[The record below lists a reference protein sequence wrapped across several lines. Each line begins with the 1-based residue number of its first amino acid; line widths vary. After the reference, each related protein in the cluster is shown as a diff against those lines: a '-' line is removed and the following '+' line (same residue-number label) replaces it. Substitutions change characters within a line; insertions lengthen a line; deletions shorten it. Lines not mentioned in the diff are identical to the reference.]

1 MKVHIITVG
10 DEILIGQ
17 VVDTNAAWMAQQLN
31 LIGARVI
38 RKITVGDV
46 HDEMV
51 SAIRNAFE
59 SAEVVLMTGGLGPTK
74 DDITKKAIADFFGV
88 DMVFHQETYDRI
100 VALFDARNISL
111 KPSHRAQCY
120 MPANAQL
127 LFNKMGTAP
136 GMWFEYNGKVLIAMP
151 GVPYEMEYV
160 MAHEAI
166 PRLKAYFPGELI
178 AHRTILTVGKGETDI
193 ASMIEPV
200 ENSLPSNVKL
210 AYLPALGQVRLRL
223 TGIGGDE
230 QSLNKILDEKAA
242 EIEAILADIV
252 YGRDDQ
258 QLEAVIGRMLL
269 ANNLL
274 LGTAES
280 CTGGYIAHRLTS
292 IPGASAYFKGSIIS
306 YANEIKV
313 DNLGVHPTTL
323 QEQGAV
329 SEQTV
334 KEMVEGALKALKA
347 DIAIAVS
354 GIAGPDGG
362 TPDKPVGTVWI
373 AVGNHQ
379 QIKTRKIFTGRTDRL
394 KNIQYAALMAMD
406 ILRRFL
412 KSEYGNTER
421 QIII

>member
-151 GVPYEMEYV
+151 GVPYEMEYI

-210 AYLPALGQVRLRL
+210 AYLPALGQVRLGRR
-223 TGIGGDE
+223 
-230 QSLNKILDEKAA
+230 
-242 EIEAILADIV
+242 AI
-252 YGRDDQ
+252 
-258 QLEAVIGRMLL
+258 
-269 ANNLL
+269 
-274 LGTAES
+274 
-280 CTGGYIAHRLTS
+280 
-292 IPGASAYFKGSIIS
+292 
-306 YANEIKV
+306 IK
-313 DNLGVHPTTL
+313 
-323 QEQGAV
+323 
-329 SEQTV
+329 
-334 KEMVEGALKALKA
+334 
-347 DIAIAVS
+347 
-354 GIAGPDGG
+354 
-362 TPDKPVGTVWI
+362 
-373 AVGNHQ
+373 
-379 QIKTRKIFTGRTDRL
+379 
-394 KNIQYAALMAMD
+394 
-406 ILRRFL
+406 
-412 KSEYGNTER
+412 
-421 QIII
+421 